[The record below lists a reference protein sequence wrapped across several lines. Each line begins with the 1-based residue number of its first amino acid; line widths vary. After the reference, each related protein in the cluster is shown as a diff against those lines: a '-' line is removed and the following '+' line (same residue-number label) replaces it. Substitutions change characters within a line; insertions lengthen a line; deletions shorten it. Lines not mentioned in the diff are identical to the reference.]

1 MNGYILLLLSF
12 APGLFWLWYFY
23 QKDKLEPEPK
33 SLIIR
38 TFLFGMVAVF
48 PAGCIEWMALEYIS
62 GVTPVINVI
71 LIAPVVE
78 ELAKFCSVRYTVYN
92 HDEFD
97 EPMDGIVYAAAA
109 ALGFASL
116 ENMGY
121 VFSAYVMETP
131 EQDSVYHTGMVVG
144 VSATRA
150 VLSIPGHVLFSAMW
164 GYALG
169 ITKCVI
175 YPRHTNAYISTGIV
189 LSIILHSVFNLLLTV
204 PLAVLFIFLYM
215 LYAWKMI
222 NIRIRKAIEHSPYH
236 NESNIHPESKI
247 HSNSLPLE

>member
-12 APGLFWLWYFY
+12 GPGIFWLWYFY
-23 QKDKLEPEPK
+23 QRDKLEPEPK
-33 SLIIR
+33 LLIIR
-38 TFLFGMVAVF
+38 TFLFGMAAVF
-48 PAGCIEWMALEYIS
+48 PAGLLEWLALEYVS
-62 GVTPVINVI
+62 GVKPIINVI

-78 ELAKFCSVRYTVYN
+78 ELAKYFSVRYTVYN

-116 ENMGY
+116 ENLGY
-121 VFSAYVMETP
+121 VLSVYFVENP
-131 EQDSVYHTGMVVG
+131 EVDLVYHTGMVVG

-150 VLSIPGHVLFSAMW
+150 VLSIPGHVIFSAMW

-215 LYAWKMI
+215 IYAWKMV
-222 NIRIRKAIEHSPYH
+222 NLRIRTALQNSPH
-236 NESNIHPESKI
+236 HHEEDPN
-247 HSNSLPLE
+247 SNSIPPHNPF

>member
-1 MNGYILLLLSF
+1 MSWYILLLLSF
-12 APGLFWLWYFY
+12 GPGLFWLWYFY

-38 TFLFGMVAVF
+38 TFIFGMAAVF
-48 PAGCIEWMALEYIS
+48 PAGLLEWLALEYIA
-62 GVTPVINVI
+62 GVSTVINVI

-92 HDEFD
+92 HEEFD

-116 ENMGY
+116 ENLGY
-121 VFSAYVMETP
+121 VLSVYFVENP
-131 EQDSVYHTGMVVG
+131 EVDSVYHTGMVYG

-150 VLSIPGHVLFSAMW
+150 VLSIPGHVIFSAMW

-175 YPRHTNAYISTGIV
+175 YPRKTSAYISTGIV
-189 LSIILHSVFNLLLTV
+189 LSMVLHSVFNLLLTV

-215 LYAWKMI
+215 IYAWKMVQL
-222 NIRIRKAIEHSPYH
+222 RIQTALQNSPHQKDNCH
-236 NESNIHPESKI
+236 N
-247 HSNSLPLE
+247 LETKFPDSSF